1 MTLFKVNWHLSR
13 YNFMQIIP
21 QCGGVSAPG
30 SLGGASRAAAGYPG
44 AFNSGTSDM
53 RLLEGGTSARNTK
66 ETVYNGYIRF

>member
-30 SLGGASRAAAGYPG
+30 SLGGGRAAAGYHS
-44 AFNSGTSDM
+44 AFNSGTSAM